1 MCCWDKIHFILM
13 SSDVF
18 AAIINS
24 GDTGAHMICLLSDIV
39 VNIRKMYY
47 VLLMWTILQFYMIY
61 ICLLKQYNKN
71 YLCKTLSENVSDL
84 SVFD

>member
-1 MCCWDKIHFILM
+1 M

-18 AAIINS
+18 AAIMNS
-24 GDTGAHMICLLSDIV
+24 EDTREYMICVLSDTV
-39 VNIRKMYY
+39 VNIRKMDN
-47 VLLMWTILQFYMIY
+47 VLLMWTISQFYMIC

-71 YLCKTLSENVSDL
+71 YVCKTVSENVCVQ

>member
-1 MCCWDKIHFILM
+1 M

-24 GDTGAHMICLLSDIV
+24 EDTGDYVICVLSDTV
-39 VNIRKMYY
+39 VNIRKMDN
-47 VLLMWTILQFYMIY
+47 VLLMWTISQFYMIC
-61 ICLLKQYNKN
+61 ICLLKQYV
-71 YLCKTLSENVSDL
+71 CKTVSENVSVLTL

>member
-1 MCCWDKIHFILM
+1 
-13 SSDVF
+13 VF

-39 VNIRKMYY
+39 VNNLSTVRYCSQYQKD
-47 VLLMWTILQFYMIY
+47 VLCVINVNNFAILYDLY
-61 ICLLKQYNKN
+61 LPKQYNKN
-71 YLCKTLSENVSDL
+71 YLCRTLSENVSDL